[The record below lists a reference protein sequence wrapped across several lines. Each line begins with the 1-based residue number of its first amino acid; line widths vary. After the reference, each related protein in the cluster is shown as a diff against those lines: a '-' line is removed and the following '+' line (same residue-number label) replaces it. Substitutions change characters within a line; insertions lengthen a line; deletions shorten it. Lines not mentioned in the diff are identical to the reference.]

1 MRSLITAAAIFGG
14 ILSAAARPPDPSD
27 PSTWGTPEP
36 LPADETETLTP
47 RQLKMAEIAARTAA
61 RQAALDAMPVYT
73 QKMQRVR
80 GVLLAGIETDP
91 KTGAK
96 TAKIVRPDGS
106 IEIRPLKVL
115 ATARIQPKKPEKEKN
130 PLDGSHAASGAAGA
144 VLGAAAA
151 LALKKTSAPGG
162 AGPG

>member
-1 MRSLITAAAIFGG
+1 
-14 ILSAAARPPDPSD
+14 
-27 PSTWGTPEP
+27 
-36 LPADETETLTP
+36 
-47 RQLKMAEIAARTAA
+47 MAEIAARTAA

-80 GVLLAGIETDP
+80 GELLAGIDTNP

-115 ATARIQPKKPEKEKN
+115 ATARIKPKEPSKEDPPSN
-130 PLDGSHAASGAAGA
+130 GGRAAAAAAGA
-144 VLGAAAA
+144 VAGAAAVA
-151 LALKKTSAPGG
+151 AAAAVKKGKSK
-162 AGPG
+162 